1 MYLKALNYHSDFT
14 PISGVMYLVTKEVGE
29 YLLIKVSEIDS
40 DLFVDLYNYRI
51 T

>member
-14 PISGVMYLVTKEVGE
+14 PISGVMYLVTKEGGVF
-29 YLLIKVSEIDS
+29 IKAPDDEIDS